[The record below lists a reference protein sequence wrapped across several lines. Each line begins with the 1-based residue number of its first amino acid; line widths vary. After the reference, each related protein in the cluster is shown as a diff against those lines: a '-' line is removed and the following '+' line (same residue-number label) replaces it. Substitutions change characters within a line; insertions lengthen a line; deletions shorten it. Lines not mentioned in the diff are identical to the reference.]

1 MKYFS
6 MKYILGVLLLLSSIA
21 RAFGDDPCTKGKAA
35 FESGDYVNAV
45 KFLRDGVQNDPK
57 NAKCFTLLGSAFL
70 KLDSADQAVGAL
82 VQAHNLDTANAD
94 IYTLLGDAYGM
105 QKILPAAI
113 EQYQHA
119 ASLDSTNP
127 ARWKKIAEVAF
138 KARKYSVAVAALGSA
153 IRLDTNDID
162 SYRQLGHLY
171 FRDAMSRN
179 NPMAFEKV
187 IAPLQKV
194 FTADPKD
201 SLRTELARAL
211 FETRHYKDLIPV
223 GETILKDDSTQAEIT
238 RELATAYT
246 KTGDNDHASPLWA
259 RIAGDSTKM
268 KAADYIDI
276 GKSAQALDHAD
287 EAIAAYEH
295 AIRIADSTTVNEVA
309 YSLGGLYMKQKRY
322 PEAIAMF
329 EKKIA
334 LDTASGYQFASN
346 YNEAICLMQ
355 GKDFENARVHILK
368 GLQYKPD
375 YVAGWR
381 ALAEDYAQLDSTSAE
396 RAAYRKLLDLATAT
410 GTIDDKNKD
419 AVAEAYRMEGFN
431 LLLTDKKYPASVEML
446 KKALAL
452 EQSSNLDVCQTLLWL
467 AQASSL
473 GNKVDDGKK
482 YYCKVIATCTKSQ
495 KIYDDAVKGLTALG
509 TTPDNCGK

>member
-1 MKYFS
+1 MKYLS
-6 MKYILGVLLLLSSIA
+6 IKILFTLLILCS
-21 RAFGDDPCTKGKAA
+21 AFAQAYSDDACMKGKAA
-35 FESGDYVNAV
+35 FDKGDYAGAV

-57 NAKCFTLLGSAFL
+57 NAKCFMWLGTALL
-70 KLDSADQAVGAL
+70 KMDSVDQAVGAL
-82 VQAHNLDTANAD
+82 VQAHDLDTANAD

-105 QKILPAAI
+105 QKILPAAL
-113 EQYQHA
+113 EQYQRA
-119 ASLDSTNP
+119 ASFDSTNP

-138 KARKYSVAVAALGSA
+138 KARKYSVAVTALGSA
-153 IRLDTNDID
+153 IRLDTNDIE

-171 FRDAMSRN
+171 FRDAMARN
-179 NPMAFEKV
+179 NPVAFEKV

-194 FTADPKD
+194 YNANPKD

-238 RELATAYT
+238 REVATAYT
-246 KTGDNDHASPLWA
+246 KTGDNDHAAPLWA

-268 KAADYIDI
+268 KAADYVDLA
-276 GKSAQALDHAD
+276 KSAQALDHVD
-287 EAIAAYEH
+287 EAIASYEH
-295 AIRIADSTTVNEVA
+295 AIRIADSTTVNDVA
-309 YSLGGLYMKQKRY
+309 YSLGSLYMKQKRY

-355 GKDFENARVHILK
+355 GKDFDNARIHILK

-396 RAAYRKLLDLATAT
+396 RAAYRKVLELATGT

-431 LLLTDKKYPASVEML
+431 LLLTDKKYPASIEML

-452 EQSSNLDVCQTLLWL
+452 EEDKCQTLLWL

-473 GNKVDDGKK
+473 ANKVADGKM
-482 YYCKVIATCTKSQ
+482 YYCKVVATCTKNP
-495 KIYDDAVKGLTALG
+495 KIYDDALKGLTALG
-509 TTPDNCGK
+509 TTPDACGK